1 MKSFIRWNLKENKDM
16 DLGRFV
22 IPLGILTYT
31 LLLVTVLSGLFRV
44 KLKLNFKH
52 HKLLALLT
60 IVLATIHAGIVIYL
74 TIQRK

>member
-1 MKSFIRWNLKENKDM
+1 MN
-16 DLGRFV
+16 LGRFV

-31 LLLVTVLSGLFRV
+31 LLLTTILSGLFRV
-44 KLKLNFKH
+44 KLKLKLKH

-74 TIQRK
+74 RIQRK